1 MDSDSAVDRI
11 IGLTR
16 TGRRR
21 VLAARDFFTDT
32 QADWLSAGAALAF
45 ALSQARPNTT
55 WWFAL
60 LTALGGTCLIASVI
74 LTVRKSR
81 RVSVLVDEITRL
93 TAKVAASEETELR
106 EREAF
111 RQAMRKMS
119 HRLCVSLGFWT
130 PTVRLT
136 IYGWAD
142 RSFIPLVRVSSNPL
156 FATIN
161 RTSYPDDQGVLSEIW
176 TRTPVF
182 QDAWRRTS
190 DATRVAIKSGMPE
203 EVYGALVLKPLSI
216 FGIRVDMDERKL
228 GIILIESTN
237 NAELDPDTF
246 DHFTSSEIL
255 ADLKTMMI
263 AAGDLFEEG
272 VLTAEK
278 DPARSDAEGH

>member
-55 WWFAL
+55 WWFVL
-60 LTALGGTCLIASVI
+60 LTTLGGTCLIASVI

-111 RQAMRKMS
+111 RQAMSKMS

-156 FATIN
+156 FAEIN

-278 DPARSDAEGH
+278 APARSDAEGR